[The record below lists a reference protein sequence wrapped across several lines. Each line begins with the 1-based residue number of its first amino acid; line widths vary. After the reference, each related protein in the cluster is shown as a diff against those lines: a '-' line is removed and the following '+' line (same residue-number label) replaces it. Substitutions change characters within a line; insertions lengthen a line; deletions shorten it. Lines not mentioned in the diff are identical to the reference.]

1 MNYSSTFVREVPL
14 QELIIRKFKESA
26 DLKTAFAQKNC
37 KKIVEAA
44 HLISESLRSGNKV
57 MIFGNGGSAADAQH
71 IAAEFVN
78 RLQKTKRDRPPLAA
92 LALTTDTSTLTSISN
107 DSDFSNIFSRQIRAL
122 GKKGDIAWGISTS
135 GNSPNMIK
143 AIKVAHDME
152 IKTLGL
158 TGKGGGE
165 MGTLVDYH
173 LNVESNDIPRIQEV
187 QITLSHIICELVE
200 QELLFQD

>member
-1 MNYSSTFVREVPL
+1 M
-14 QELIIRKFKESA
+14 QDIIIERFKESA

-37 KKIVEAA
+37 EKIIEVV
-44 HLISESLRSGNKV
+44 HLILESLKSGNKI
-57 MIFGNGGSAADAQH
+57 MLFGNGGSAADAQH

-78 RLQKTKRDRPPLAA
+78 RLQKSKRDRPPLAA
-92 LALTTDTSTLTSISN
+92 LALTTDTSILSSISN
-107 DSDFSNIFSRQIRAL
+107 DSDFSNVFSRQIRAL

-143 AIKVAHDME
+143 ARKIAHDIG

>member
-1 MNYSSTFVREVPL
+1 
-14 QELIIRKFKESA
+14 
-26 DLKTAFAQKNC
+26 
-37 KKIVEAA
+37 
-44 HLISESLRSGNKV
+44 

>member
-1 MNYSSTFVREVPL
+1 M

-37 KKIVEAA
+37 KKIVEVA
-44 HLISESLRSGNKV
+44 HFISELLRSGNKV

-143 AIKVAHDME
+143 AIKVAHDMG

-165 MGTLVDYH
+165 MGTLVNYH
-173 LNVESNDIPRIQEV
+173 LNVESNDVPRIQEV

-200 QELLFQD
+200 QKLLFQD